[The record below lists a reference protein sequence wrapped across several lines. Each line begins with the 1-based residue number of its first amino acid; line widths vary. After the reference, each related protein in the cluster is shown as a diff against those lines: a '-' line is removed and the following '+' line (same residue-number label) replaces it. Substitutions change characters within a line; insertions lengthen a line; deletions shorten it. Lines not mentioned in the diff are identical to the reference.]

1 MLALCGALLGF
12 LSSAMPEIMRFINQH
27 RDRLQEL
34 AIMDRQ
40 MEFSKLGH
48 AHRLEEIRL
57 TSESNE
63 QIALIQSQRRVKVKW
78 VDGLAGSVRPVITYA
93 FFGLY
98 AAVKLASWYSW
109 VAGSN
114 VPTVTALIHIWS
126 GEDEALFAAVM
137 SFWFGHR
144 ALNRKR

>member
-1 MLALCGALLGF
+1 MLTLFGALLGF

-27 RDRLQEL
+27 RDRIQEL
-34 AIMDRQ
+34 SIMDRQ
-40 MEFSKLGH
+40 MELTKQGH
-48 AHRLEEIRL
+48 THRLEEIRL

-98 AAVKLASWYSW
+98 AAVKIASWYSW
-109 VAGSN
+109 VNGSN
-114 VPTVTALIHIWS
+114 VPAITALIHIWS

-144 ALNRKR
+144 ALNRKK

>member
-1 MLALCGALLGF
+1 M
-12 LSSAMPEIMRFINQH
+12 
-27 RDRLQEL
+27 EL
-34 AIMDRQ
+34 T
-40 MEFSKLGH
+40 KLGH
-48 AHRLEEIRL
+48 THRLEEIRL
-57 TSESNE
+57 ASESNE
-63 QIALIQSQRRVKVKW
+63 QIALIQSQRHVKVKL

-109 VAGSN
+109 VRGSS
-114 VPTVTALIHIWS
+114 VPAVTAFIHIWS